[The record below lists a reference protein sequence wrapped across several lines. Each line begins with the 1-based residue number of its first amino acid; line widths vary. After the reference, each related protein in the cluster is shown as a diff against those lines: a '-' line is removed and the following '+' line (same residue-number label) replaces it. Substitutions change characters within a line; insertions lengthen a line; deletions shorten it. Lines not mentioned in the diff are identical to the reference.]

1 MALKNT
7 YSGVPVD
14 RIFQTIQKILV
25 THKAKQLMFE
35 YSDDGRVYALTFS
48 LEINKKLHA
57 FKLPARVKSVEH
69 ILYGTRPPTPTQKE
83 QAYRTAWANIRDW
96 ISAQMALI
104 ETGMVKFEEVFL
116 PYMVDRSGKTYFET
130 LEQKQFELESGKPL
144 EGEILEPSS

>member
-7 YSGVPVD
+7 YSEVPVE
-14 RIFQTIQKILV
+14 RILQVIQQTLV
-25 THKAKQLMFE
+25 AHKAKQLMFE
-35 YSDDGRVYALTFS
+35 FGDDGRVSSLTFS
-48 LEINKKLHA
+48 LEIDKKLHA
-57 FKLPARVKSVEH
+57 FKLPARVKNVEH
-69 ILYGTRPPTPTQKE
+69 ILYGTRPLTPTQKE

-130 LEQKQFELESGKPL
+130 LEEKQFQLESGKPL
-144 EGEILEPSS
+144 DGEILEP

>member
-14 RIFQTIQKILV
+14 RIFQAIQKILV

-35 YSDDGRVYALTFS
+35 YGDDGQIYTLTFS

-116 PYMVDRSGKTYFET
+116 PYMVDRSGKTYFEA
-130 LEQKQFELESGKPL
+130 LEQNHFQLDSGKAQ
-144 EGEILEPSS
+144 EGKIIDL

>member
-14 RIFQTIQKILV
+14 RIFQAIQKILV

-57 FKLPARVKSVEH
+57 FKLPARV
-69 ILYGTRPPTPTQKE
+69 
-83 QAYRTAWANIRDW
+83 
-96 ISAQMALI
+96 
-104 ETGMVKFEEVFL
+104 
-116 PYMVDRSGKTYFET
+116 
-130 LEQKQFELESGKPL
+130 
-144 EGEILEPSS
+144 SSQ

>member
-7 YSGVPVD
+7 YSEVPVD
-14 RIFQTIQKILV
+14 RIIQTIQKTLV
-25 THKAKQLMFE
+25 NHKAKQLMFE
-35 YSDDGRVYALTFS
+35 YGDGGRIYSLTFS

-57 FKLPARVKSVEH
+57 FKLPARTKNVEH
-69 ILYGTRPPTPTQKE
+69 ILYGTRSLIPTQKE

-116 PYMVDRSGKTYFET
+116 PYMVSHSGQTYFET
-130 LEQKQFELESGKPL
+130 LEQNQFQLESGKPL
-144 EGEILEPSS
+144 AGEIIEPDR